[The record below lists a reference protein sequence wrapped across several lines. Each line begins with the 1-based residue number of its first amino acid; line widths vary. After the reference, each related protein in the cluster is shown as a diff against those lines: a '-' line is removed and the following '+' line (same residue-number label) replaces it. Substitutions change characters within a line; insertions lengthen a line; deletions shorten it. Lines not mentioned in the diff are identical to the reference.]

1 MITINNKLNNILLNV
16 KIIKNQEYIFEQIPE
31 LRTIV
36 GFDQKH
42 PHHHLDVWGHTIEVV
57 KNIETPDIET
67 RMAGLLHDIGKP
79 FSYQD
84 EEVRHFRGHPQ
95 VSAEMTR
102 TILKRLQYPEDFVID
117 VTYLVRTHDTI
128 IDVNQLDNTYSMILK
143 RLELQYADAK
153 AHAPETVAKR
163 IKFLDEISV
172 ELTKKYRK
180 EENELEM
187 PF

>member
-1 MITINNKLNNILLNV
+1 MITINNKLNDILLNGEV
-16 KIIKNQEYIFEQIPE
+16 IKNQEYIFEQIPE
-31 LRTIV
+31 LRTTV

-42 PHHHLDVWGHTIEVV
+42 PHHHLDVWEHTIEVV
-57 KNIETPDIET
+57 KNIETPDLET

-84 EEVRHFRGHPQ
+84 EEVRHFHGHPQ

-102 TILKRLQYPEDFVID
+102 TILKRLKYPDDFVTD

-153 AHAPETVAKR
+153 AHAPGVVEKR
-163 IKFLDEISV
+163 VKFLDEISSKLS
-172 ELTKKYRK
+172 EKYRE
-180 EENELEM
+180 EENELEI
-187 PF
+187 